1 MKADNQQIC
10 DGTANAIR
18 LSSIEKALS
27 LICLATAREDREIAA
42 GFASDVL
49 SEVLGR
55 APQGCLLVTAQ
66 HNLNVIAVAAYTDIA
81 GIIVTSGYRPTDEV
95 LARARAEGI
104 ALYSTQ
110 AQTFDVV
117 GKLSRLGIQ
126 GPSKKQQDAVGA
138 AAPTAPKSGS
148 FQD

>member
-1 MKADNQQIC
+1 MKVEIQPVC
-10 DGTANAIR
+10 DGTGNAVR
-18 LSSIEKALS
+18 LSLIESALS
-27 LICLATAREDREIAA
+27 LVCLAPPREDRAIAA

-95 LARARAEGI
+95 LARAREEGI
-104 ALYSTQ
+104 ALYTTQ

-126 GPSKKQQDAVGA
+126 GPSQKQDDAVGA
-138 AAPTAPKSGS
+138 GGPTEPESGNLK
-148 FQD
+148 D